1 MIRDKKNRLLIQCF
15 KRLGFH
21 RNEYFSKHR
30 RGVYHSYIYTNSK
43 EYLCSKITENKLIK
57 AFDND
62 LANPL
67 SPLTGLYATLTFPIP
82 NVAKITCYFDP
93 NKINLSNG
101 VKFTSK
107 IKGCYV

>member
-1 MIRDKKNRLLIQCF
+1 VWGMITVEPTKSSPRWI
-15 KRLGFH
+15 
-21 RNEYFSKHR
+21 
-30 RGVYHSYIYTNSK
+30 
-43 EYLCSKITENKLIK
+43 CSTVV

-67 SPLTGLYATLTFPIP
+67 NPLPGNIYATLTFPTP

-107 IKGCYV
+107 IKGCHV